1 MLKSRSSLPRRTCSS
16 SGDSVRTASCS
27 SLESARGRPLTLTMM
42 SPSWMPPLPTGETRG
57 HSTAP
62 RGPGPGLGTV
72 GFNSSALGKFIS
84 TGKDTALTARLSQQ
98 TESTALQRTS
108 AFSVYF
114 CTSEGLG
121 SRAGCSLPRWAALG
135 QVLCPFEPRFPHL
148 QPYVGTCFANYKVQ
162 GVDSN
167 VRFSRQRQS
176 ELGWPPLSAPD
187 SL

>member
-72 GFNSSALGKFIS
+72 GFNSSTLGKFIS